1 MRLDAHAIPED
12 ALAAAAASLVSR
24 FAFETDVRVLHAA
37 LQFGAAI
44 GAALRFGVGPGIG
57 IVVGAGISIA
67 FSAAGIGRAGGGITG
82 ATSGG
87 TAS

>member
-12 ALAAAAASLVSR
+12 ALAAAATSLVSR
-24 FAFETDVRVLHAA
+24 FALETDVRVLQTA
-37 LQFGAAI
+37 LQL
-44 GAALRFGVGPGIG
+44 GAALGASVCISFSFRFRIG
-57 IVVGAGISIA
+57 SA

>member
-12 ALAAAAASLVSR
+12 ALAAAATSLVNR
-24 FAFETDVRVLHAA
+24 FALETDVRVLQTA
-37 LQFGAAI
+37 LQL
-44 GAALRFGVGPGIG
+44 GAALEASVCISFSFR
-57 IVVGAGISIA
+57 ISIA